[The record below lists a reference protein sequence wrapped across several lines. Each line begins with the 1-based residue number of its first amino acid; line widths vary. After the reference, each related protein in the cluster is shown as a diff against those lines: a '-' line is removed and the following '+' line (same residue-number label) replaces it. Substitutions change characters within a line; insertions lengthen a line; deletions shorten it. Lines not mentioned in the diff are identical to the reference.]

1 MKVLVVDDDKRIR
14 KMLVGVI
21 SDLASE
27 IIECD
32 DGEQALATYEI
43 HRPDWVLM
51 DLRMPIVD
59 GITATRQIT
68 SVYSDA
74 KILIITSYDS
84 PALREAARSAGAADY
99 LLKENLAEIRAIVS
113 PAHPLR

>member
-14 KMLVGVI
+14 KMLADVI

-32 DGEQALATYEI
+32 DGAEALASYEI

-51 DLRMPIVD
+51 DLRMPNVD

-68 SVYSDA
+68 SEFADA
-74 KILIITSYDS
+74 KILILTSYDS
-84 PALREAARSAGAADY
+84 PALREAARSAGAIDY
-99 LLKENLAEIRAIVS
+99 LLKENVTDIRAIVS
-113 PAHPLR
+113 PNAQLR